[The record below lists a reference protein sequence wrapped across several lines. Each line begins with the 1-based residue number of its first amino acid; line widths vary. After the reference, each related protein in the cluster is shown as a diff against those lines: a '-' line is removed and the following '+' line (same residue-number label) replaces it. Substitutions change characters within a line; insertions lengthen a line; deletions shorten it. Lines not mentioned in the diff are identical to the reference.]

1 MAVNKTKREVRYLNK
16 DFSQFKE
23 NLINYTKTYF
33 PNTYNDFNESSP
45 GMLFLEQA
53 AVVGDVLSFYMD
65 LQLRESLLT
74 QASERANIIARATG
88 LGYKVKNRIPSNAK
102 IDVYQL
108 VPAINSGSQV
118 QPDLRYALKVLPGM
132 IVGSSTVR
140 NVQFR
145 TLDYVDMKLSGSN
158 SPLEITV
165 YEINDI
171 TKEPTFFLL
180 KKQANI
186 INGEQKTSTFTFNAS
201 RPFDRI
207 TLSDD
212 EGIIEIVSVTDS
224 DGNTWTEV
232 PYLAQDTVYESVLNV
247 SKNDPVASLYAGE
260 TPYLLKMKKV
270 PRRFVSKFQTNGD
283 LQIQFGGG
291 IAGLDDEEL
300 IPNPDTVGS
309 NIYLATNNIDQAID
323 PTNFLYTRTYGIAP
337 SNTTLTVTYTVGGG
351 LESNVPANDIT
362 ELISVQFE
370 EDDPSLNVALLNTV
384 KSSVAVNNPA
394 PANGGKSE
402 ETDEEIRQN
411 ALANY
416 ATQMRNVTKEDYVSR
431 CYSMP
436 PKFGSI
442 AKAFITRDFQLDKTD
457 PKTKIANQLA
467 LNLYLLSYDAAN
479 SLVPVNDATKENLK
493 TYLNQ
498 YRILTDAV
506 NLKNAFIINIGINF
520 EIVVYSDKNANEV
533 LLRAIDTVKSFF
545 DIRKWQINQ
554 PILLSEIYNAI
565 SLTDGVQSVIDV
577 EIENLFDQD
586 LGYSGNVYDIE
597 AATRDQIVF
606 PSLDPSIFEIKFP
619 NRDIKGKV
627 VNY

>member
-1 MAVNKTKREVRYLNK
+1 MAVNKNKREVRYLNK

-23 NLINYTKTYF
+23 SLINYTKTYF
-33 PNTYNDFNESSP
+33 PNTYNDFNEASP

-74 QASERANIIARATG
+74 QATERANIIARATG
-88 LGYKVKNRIPSNAK
+88 LGYKVKNRIPSTAK

-108 VPAINSGSQV
+108 VPAITAGSDV
-118 QPDLRYALKVLPGM
+118 VPDLRYALKILPGM
-132 IVGSSTVR
+132 VVGSTTNR

-171 TKEPTFFLL
+171 TNEPTFFLL
-180 KKQANI
+180 KKSANV
-186 INGEQKTSTFTFNAS
+186 INGTQKTATFNFNES
-201 RPFDRI
+201 KPFDRI

-212 EGIIEIVSVTDS
+212 EGIIEIVSVADA
-224 DGNTWTEV
+224 DGNTWSEV
-232 PYLAQDTVYESVLNV
+232 PYLAQDTIYDSVLNV
-247 SKNDPVASLYAGE
+247 SKNDPVSSVYADE
-260 TPYLLKMKKV
+260 TPYLLKLKKV
-270 PRRFVSKFQTNGD
+270 PRRFVTKFQSNGD

-309 NIYLATNNIDQAID
+309 NIYLATNSSDQAID

-337 SNTTLTVTYTVGGG
+337 SNTTLTVTYTIGGG
-351 LESNVPANDIT
+351 LESNVSANDIV
-362 ELISVQFE
+362 ELLSVVFE
-370 EDDPSLNVALLNTV
+370 EDDISLNTALLNTV

-394 PANGGKSE
+394 SANGGKSE

-416 ATQMRNVTKEDYVSR
+416 ATQLRNVTKEDYISR
-431 CYSMP
+431 CYSLP
-436 PKFGSI
+436 PKYGSI
-442 AKAFITRDFQLDKTD
+442 AKAFITRDFQIDKTD
-457 PKTKIANQLA
+457 PKTKIANPLA
-467 LNLYLLSYDAAN
+467 LNLYLLSYDAN
-479 SLVPVNDATKENLK
+479 NTLVPVNSATKENLK

-506 NLKNAFIINIGINF
+506 NLKDAFVINIGINF
-520 EIVVYSDKNANEV
+520 EIVVYADRNANEV
-533 LLRAIDTVKSFF
+533 LLQAIDSIKTFF
-545 DIRKWQINQ
+545 NIQKWQINQ
-554 PILLSEIYNAI
+554 PILLSEIYNII
-565 SLTDGVQSVIDV
+565 SLTSGVQSVINA

-586 LGYSGNVYDIE
+586 LGYSGNVYDIA

-606 PSLDPSIFEIKFP
+606 PSLDPSIFEIKYL

-627 VNY
+627 INY